1 MLNVPDSE
9 VLAHEGWPIQGVSW
23 LSQELKTTFGCAK
36 MEYMII
42 FDIKTGQALASS
54 SYFFTLEAE
63 ANSYRFSAKN
73 LLLKKLA
80 FKIIFFN
87 SKSFYPLFYIFFRLG
102 RHVIKKFIY
111 QNLNFEGFD

>member
-42 FDIKTGQALASS
+42 FDIKTRQALASS
-54 SYFFTLEAE
+54 SYFFTLEQE
-63 ANSYRFSAKN
+63 ANSYRFSAKKFAA
-73 LLLKKLA
+73 KKA
-80 FKIIFFN
+80 DFQDNFFQFQIFL
-87 SKSFYPLFYIFFRLG
+87 SFILYVFQVREACY
-102 RHVIKKFIY
+102 
-111 QNLNFEGFD
+111 